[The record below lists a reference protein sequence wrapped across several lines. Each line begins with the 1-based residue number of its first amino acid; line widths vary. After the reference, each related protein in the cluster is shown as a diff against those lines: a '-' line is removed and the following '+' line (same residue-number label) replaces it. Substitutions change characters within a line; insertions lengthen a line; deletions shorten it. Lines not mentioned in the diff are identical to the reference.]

1 MNATT
6 INSLFLIGALL
17 VSASI
22 LVSSLSSRLG
32 IPILVIILAVGMVA
46 GVDGGGIIFDNY
58 PTAYLVGNLALAV
71 ILLDGGLRTRVASFR
86 VALWPALSLA
96 TVGVLITTG
105 LTGMA
110 AAWLFDLNIIQ
121 GLLIGAIVGS
131 TDAAAVFSLLG
142 GKGLNERVTAS
153 LEIESGSNDPMAVF
167 LTVTLIDM
175 LASGQTGLHWSLLTH
190 LVREFGIGGVVGL
203 GGGWLMLQ
211 MVNRINLATGLYPIL
226 VIAGGLFVFAVTN
239 ALHGSGFLAV
249 YLCGLVIGNRPVRS
263 RHGILHMLDGM
274 AWLAQIGMFLVL
286 GLLVTPHDLLPI
298 ALPALGLALW
308 MILFARPLSVMVG
321 LLPFKAFHGREKAF
335 IAWVGLRGAVP
346 IILAVFP
353 LMAGLPHAQL
363 YFNLAFFIVLVSLLV
378 QGTSLPWV
386 AKLLKVT
393 VPPDPAP
400 ISRAAL
406 EVHVTSEW
414 ELFVYRLGAEKWCI
428 GAALRELKM
437 PEGTRIAALFRGQQ
451 LLHPSGSTVLE
462 VGDLLCV
469 IGHEHN
475 LPALGKLFSQA
486 PQRGLDL
493 RFFGDFVLEGDA
505 QLGAVSALYGLKLE
519 GIDPDMPLSRFITQK
534 VGGGASRRRPGGVE
548 QHHLDRRGHGR
559 EQDWQ
564 SRRQIP
570 RRKSPGPRTLP
581 LNCGATTPPILHLAR
596 PVSMPT
602 LRTFLATAL
611 LGLTLCIG
619 TVHAADPPSAD
630 AIQQTLD
637 KLPDRKL
644 PDADMKAL
652 QTILQQT
659 LTYLGNKQDYEQRLV
674 DLKRQ
679 LEDAPRQTVENQ
691 RELTRLKA
699 TKIIPVAQR
708 YASLPVPQLEQ
719 LLVQRSTQQG
729 DLQKEMADANSL
741 SIAAQTRPER
751 AQTEISSSQTRIQ
764 QINSILKAGK
774 DNGKSLSGDQRNQLN
789 AELAALNALI
799 PLRRQELAGNSQL
812 QDLGNSQHDLVM
824 EKTAR
829 LEQEI
834 QDLQTLI
841 NQKRLAQSQ
850 QTVTQQSIEAQKAG
864 GSSLLATESAANLKL
879 SDYLLKSTDR
889 LNDLTQK
896 NLQTKQQLDTVTQSD
911 SALDEQINVLKGSLL
926 LSKILYKQKQA
937 LPRLTVDRDLA
948 DDIANIRL
956 YQFEVNQQRELI
968 SSPSAY
974 VDNLLANQSPED
986 VTPQLRRTLLE
997 LAITRSDLL
1006 ERLSRE
1012 LSALL
1017 NESITLQL
1025 NQKQLLST
1033 ATTLRATLDE
1043 QMFWIPSNKPL
1054 DTEWLETVPAH
1065 LSKQVTTLPW
1075 ASSVSELYDG
1085 LTQRPLLFLPLLLLI
1100 GALLWRRKALY
1111 QRLNKVHLDI
1121 GHFKRDSQW
1130 HTPQAILINIL
1141 LAMPVSL
1148 GLALCGYALQID
1160 ARGQNANLGAALL
1173 QIAQAWLVFYTAYR
1187 ILAPG
1192 GVAELHFRWEKPQV
1206 EFLQG
1211 WVRKL
1216 GLVVLALV
1224 AVVAIAEHQPAALA
1238 DDVLGIGVVLT
1249 CYALMAWLLG
1259 RLLLHSPT
1267 HEKASLFRKAVGLLF
1282 TALPV
1287 ALFIAVCFGYYYT
1300 ALKLS
1305 DRLINTLY
1313 LLMFWLVIEATFVRG
1328 LGVAARRLAYA
1339 RALAK
1344 RQAAKEAGDGEAV
1357 IEEPTLDIE
1366 QVNEQSMRLIRLAL
1380 LGGFIAAL
1388 YWVWS
1393 DLISVFSYL
1402 DNVTLYEYTSG
1413 TGANIS
1419 MVPISIGDLLGA
1431 LIIIGITFA
1440 LARNLP
1446 GLLEVLVLS
1455 KLELAQGSAYATT
1468 TLLSYVIAGVGFVST
1483 LSTLGVSWD
1492 KLQWLVA
1499 ALSVGLGFGM
1509 QEIFANF
1516 ISGIMILFERPVRIG
1531 DTITIGNLSGTVSK
1545 IRIRAT
1551 TITDFDRKDIIVP
1564 NKTFITGQLINWSLT
1579 DTITRVTLKLGVDYG
1594 SDLDL
1599 VKELLLKA
1607 ARENPRVLK
1616 EPEPHVYFL
1625 NFGES
1630 TLDHELRMH
1639 VRDLGDRNPVLD
1651 EVNRYINR
1659 EFKKQHINI
1668 SFRQMEVYLKN
1679 MHGQEYKLVPVEDDR
1694 KTIAGPAPEQ
1704 DAPEPPASKVD
1715 DAPEPPPS
1723 KLD

>member
-1 MNATT
+1 M
-6 INSLFLIGALL
+6 
-17 VSASI
+17 
-22 LVSSLSSRLG
+22 
-32 IPILVIILAVGMVA
+32 PIL
-46 GVDGGGIIFDNY
+46 
-58 PTAYLVGNLALAV
+58 
-71 ILLDGGLRTRVASFR
+71 
-86 VALWPALSLA
+86 
-96 TVGVLITTG
+96 
-105 LTGMA
+105 
-110 AAWLFDLNIIQ
+110 
-121 GLLIGAIVGS
+121 
-131 TDAAAVFSLLG
+131 
-142 GKGLNERVTAS
+142 
-153 LEIESGSNDPMAVF
+153 
-167 LTVTLIDM
+167 
-175 LASGQTGLHWSLLTH
+175 
-190 LVREFGIGGVVGL
+190 
-203 GGGWLMLQ
+203 
-211 MVNRINLATGLYPIL
+211 
-226 VIAGGLFVFAVTN
+226 
-239 ALHGSGFLAV
+239 
-249 YLCGLVIGNRPVRS
+249 RS
-263 RHGILHMLDGM
+263 
-274 AWLAQIGMFLVL
+274 
-286 GLLVTPHDLLPI
+286 
-298 ALPALGLALW
+298 
-308 MILFARPLSVMVG
+308 
-321 LLPFKAFHGREKAF
+321 
-335 IAWVGLRGAVP
+335 
-346 IILAVFP
+346 
-353 LMAGLPHAQL
+353 
-363 YFNLAFFIVLVSLLV
+363 
-378 QGTSLPWV
+378 
-386 AKLLKVT
+386 
-393 VPPDPAP
+393 
-400 ISRAAL
+400 
-406 EVHVTSEW
+406 
-414 ELFVYRLGAEKWCI
+414 
-428 GAALRELKM
+428 
-437 PEGTRIAALFRGQQ
+437 
-451 LLHPSGSTVLE
+451 
-462 VGDLLCV
+462 
-469 IGHEHN
+469 
-475 LPALGKLFSQA
+475 
-486 PQRGLDL
+486 
-493 RFFGDFVLEGDA
+493 
-505 QLGAVSALYGLKLE
+505 
-519 GIDPDMPLSRFITQK
+519 
-534 VGGGASRRRPGGVE
+534 
-548 QHHLDRRGHGR
+548 
-559 EQDWQ
+559 
-564 SRRQIP
+564 
-570 RRKSPGPRTLP
+570 
-581 LNCGATTPPILHLAR
+581 
-596 PVSMPT
+596 
-602 LRTFLATAL
+602 FLATAL
-611 LGLTLCIG
+611 LGLTLCVG
-619 TVHAADPPSAD
+619 NVYAADPPSAD
-630 AIQQTLD
+630 AIQQSLD

-659 LTYLGNKQDYEQRLV
+659 LTYLSNKQDYEQRLV

-679 LEDAPRQTVENQ
+679 LDDAPRQTSENQ

-708 YASLPVPQLEQ
+708 YASLPIPQLEQ

-729 DLQKEMADANSL
+729 DLQKELADANSL
-741 SIAAQTRPER
+741 TIAAQTRPER

-764 QINSILKAGK
+764 QINATLKSGK
-774 DNGKSLSGDQRNQLN
+774 DNGKALSSDQRNQLN

-812 QDLGNSQHDLVM
+812 QDLGNSQHDLIQ

-896 NLQTKQQLDTVTQSD
+896 NLQTKQQLDAVTQSD

-937 LPRLTVDRDLA
+937 LPRLRVDRDLA

-974 VDNLLANQSPED
+974 VDNLLANQPPDD

-1065 LSKQVTTLPW
+1065 LSKQITTLPW

-1160 ARGQNANLGAALL
+1160 ARGQNANLGSALL
-1173 QIAQAWLVFYTAYR
+1173 QLAQAWLVFYTAYR

-1259 RLLLHSPT
+1259 RLLLNSPT

-1282 TALPV
+1282 TALPI

-1328 LGVAARRLAYA
+1328 LGVAARRLAYS

-1455 KLELAQGSAYATT
+1455 KLDLAQGSAYATT
-1468 TLLSYVIAGVGFVST
+1468 TLLSYIIAGVGFVST

-1616 EPEPHVYFL
+1616 DPEPHVYFL

-1679 MHGQEYKLVPVEDDR
+1679 MHGQEYKLVPVEDER
-1694 KTIAGPAPEQ
+1694 KTIVGAQPST
-1704 DAPEPPASKVD
+1704 DAPEPPAGKVV